1 HLGEGEVIF
10 TPFCQGYKVD
20 AKMALI
26 PTTQDFPVGQNILLF
41 CKAGGEGDIT
51 WRKNGMDVDD
61 DKVTKID
68 ETSSKLIIENAA
80 LEDSGTYTCHCD
92 FENGHV
98 DSIETEL
105 HIYMGPWFG
114 QTKTYHEF
122 LEGTEGRVPCLV
134 TGQPEV
140 DVLWLR
146 DQKPVSSEVGGHLR
160 QLPDNTLIIQ
170 KVKREDAGM
179 YSCQGKIK
187 DRPVFNTLNVSV
199 VVNVPPTVY
208 LKEEEKKVLASPE
221 TNVSLLCLVDGIPKP
236 NITWNVELDA
246 KTLRPTTI
254 DSSHHQFNSD
264 RSQLIIKSVTKSDYG
279 EYTCTA
285 INKIAESSA
294 TMKLHVFE
302 ALGVFVSA
310 EQQIVSVGE
319 RVSVS
324 CNVSGH
330 PEPELHWINKH
341 NGRRVVGRQSQNN
354 ITNPSPVHQVTQDA
368 TSGHAYVSEG
378 VLVIEDMV
386 PSDGGLYSCMAVGA
400 IGNASRDVA
409 IYSKAQPPSLSKEKY
424 FQMKQLTLK
433 TMPLDGGTAITS
445 FVLQWKQDGDNHWE
459 GISIPVSDPLVITN
473 LKQYTSYTVRLA
485 ASNAVGVGHFS
496 ENKPV
501 RTMGIREPDVPILS
515 PIGMKV
521 EGNTFYIPLQHVEQG
536 ASPLQHFT
544 LRYREDKDGAEW
556 KEMELSP
563 SADSISLQDLS
574 FGSDYEV
581 EVKAVNFNGSSIP
594 ATFNF
599 TIGQQPCKRPR
610 CIKVSSS
617 MTKGTV
623 VGIVIVIFLVVFLIV
638 DATCCYK
645 NHCGMLMSIAVK
657 LFGQNVPGMKA
668 IDEE

>member
-1 HLGEGEVIF
+1 MSHGQSVSAKSRVVAADDRLMKHPESDDFRTRDGGAKALRGDRGGRGKRDGASWLLAREIDGAQRSGRATKLVRVGRFLGHE
-10 TPFCQGYKVD
+10 
-20 AKMALI
+20 
-26 PTTQDFPVGQNILLF
+26 QDDGTNVFEEQQQTLLLMLLTYRT
-41 CKAGGEGDIT
+41 AGGEGDIT

-146 DQKPVSSEVGGHLR
+146 DQKPVSSEV
-160 QLPDNTLIIQ
+160 
-170 KVKREDAGM
+170 
-179 YSCQGKIK
+179 
-187 DRPVFNTLNVSV
+187 
-199 VVNVPPTVY
+199 PPTVY

-236 NITWNVELDA
+236 NITWNV
-246 KTLRPTTI
+246 PTTI

-341 NGRRVVGRQSQNN
+341 NGRRV
-354 ITNPSPVHQVTQDA
+354 DA

-409 IYSKAQPPSLSKEKY
+409 IY
-424 FQMKQLTLK
+424 
-433 TMPLDGGTAITS
+433 
-445 FVLQWKQDGDNHWE
+445 N
-459 GISIPVSDPLVITN
+459 PLVITN

-599 TIGQQPCKRPR
+599 TIGQQPLKLKGISTPR
-610 CIKVSSS
+610 GSLQMAGVKKEAGELTEVTCDKVSL
-617 MTKGTV
+617 TKHEYV
-623 VGIVIVIFLVVFLIV
+623 QSRPSAHACI
-638 DATCCYK
+638 
-645 NHCGMLMSIAVK
+645 
-657 LFGQNVPGMKA
+657 
-668 IDEE
+668 